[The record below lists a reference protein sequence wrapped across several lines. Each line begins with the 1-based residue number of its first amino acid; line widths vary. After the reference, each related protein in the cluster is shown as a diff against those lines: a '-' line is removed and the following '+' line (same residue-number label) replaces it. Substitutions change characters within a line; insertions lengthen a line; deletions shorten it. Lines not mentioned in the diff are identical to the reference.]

1 MWRFTKSQIAD
12 FVHYRQ
18 QQLPDG
24 YTQNEEMNIINHYC
38 CSLLATLFKNEKNS
52 QLTLISY
59 AAVLFKRYYMIKTI
73 FEQSGMHQMLLC
85 CSYLGMK
92 LNGLSQQSI
101 AIQAQQ
107 LKRKPK
113 HERFHHYGDEF
124 YAKYEILIVQALGYD
139 IDVKPIYPIIQS
151 AIFIYQIKDLLE
163 QSLFIRYEKKIEEY
177 FLKSL
182 QGFTIFTYKESE
194 IAFAIVECSLQS
206 IFQEILSPHISLS
219 LGGIKPLK
227 QLTFE
232 KIKKYCQ
239 ENKQNGTLII
249 EQIDQRDISIA
260 NHCQQ
265 IQEVVHLL
273 QEIKDTSKE
282 FEKNYERYKQQRQ
295 AVFSLP
301 MSVEFLDV
309 KKQVAYN

>member
-18 QQLPDG
+18 QQLPEG

-38 CSLLATLFKNEKNS
+38 CNLLPTLFKNEKNQ

-73 FEQSGMHQMLLC
+73 FEQSGMHQMLLF

-107 LKRKPK
+107 LKKKPK

-163 QSLFIRYEKKIEEY
+163 QSLFIRCEKKIEEY

-194 IAFAIVECSLQS
+194 IALAIVECSLQS
-206 IFQEILSPHISLS
+206 IFSEILSPHIS

-227 QLTFE
+227 QLTIE
-232 KIKKYCQ
+232 KIKKYYQ
-239 ENKQNGTLII
+239 EYKQNGTLII

-260 NHCQQ
+260 NHSQQ
-265 IQEVVHLL
+265 IQEVVQLL
-273 QEIKDTSKE
+273 QEIKDISRE
-282 FEKNYERYKQQRQ
+282 FEKNYERYKQRKQV
-295 AVFSLP
+295 VFSLP